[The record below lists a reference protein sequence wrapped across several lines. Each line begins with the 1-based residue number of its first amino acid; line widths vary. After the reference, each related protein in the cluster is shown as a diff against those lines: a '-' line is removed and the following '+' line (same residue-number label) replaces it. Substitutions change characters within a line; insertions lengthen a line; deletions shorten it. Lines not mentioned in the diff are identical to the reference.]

1 MKRIGMASRALTV
14 LLAVGLLFLFPGISK
29 AVPLGIAGDYNE
41 FFFQDVSQNNT
52 DSAGRVAAGGNVDY
66 FNMSVASGLTGSSPL
81 GDLVVGANLTWQNGS
96 VGYLGNSNDPSYKKG
111 SIFVGGVAT
120 LDQTVT
126 YGSLTQGNPI
136 NFASAQTYLSNSSL
150 YWAGLAATGTTGITI
165 GNDSRNL
172 ISLTGTNPTLNVFSL
187 AGADLLNA
195 SRLDIN
201 SPAGSTVLVNIN
213 GTTGAMQNFGF
224 FLAGVDDPYI
234 LYNFYE
240 ATSLT
245 FGAIEI
251 HGSVLAP
258 WANIDFSNGHIEGQL
273 IGLSLFGT
281 GEAHNEPFSGNLPTA
296 VPEPS
301 SLFLLGAGIVSAI
314 LWGRRRLKD

>member
-1 MKRIGMASRALTV
+1 MKKIGMASCLLTV

-29 AVPLGIAGDYNE
+29 AVPLGIASDYNE
-41 FFFQDVSQNNT
+41 FIFQNITQSGT
-52 DSAGRVAAGGNVDY
+52 ESLGRVAAGGDVSYLD
-66 FNMSVASGLTGSSPL
+66 MGVATQVTGSYPL
-81 GDLVVGANLTWQNGS
+81 GDLSVGGDLSWQRGS
-96 VGYLGNSNDPSYKKG
+96 VGSLDQSDPSYQKG
-111 SIFVGGVAT
+111 SIFYGGVAE
-120 LDQTVT
+120 LANVG
-126 YGSLTQGNPI
+126 YGSLTKGTPI
-136 NFASAQTYLSNSSL
+136 DFASAQTYLSNSSL
-150 YWAGLAATGTTGITI
+150 YWAGLAATGTTGITV
-165 GNDSRNL
+165 GSDSRNL
-172 ISLTGTNPTLNVFSL
+172 ISLTGMNPTLNVFSL

-213 GTTGAMQNFGF
+213 GTAGAMQNFGF
-224 FLAGVDDPYI
+224 FLTGVDDQYI

-240 ATSLT
+240 ANALA
-245 FGAIEI
+245 FDAIEI

-281 GEAHNEPFSGNLPTA
+281 GEARNEPFSGSLPSAA

-301 SLFLLGAGIVSAI
+301 TLFLLGTGIASVV
-314 LWGRRRLKD
+314 LWGRKGLRS